1 MDRRIL
7 DRLSRITGEEARIL
21 AGEAQIQRELYMEG
35 ASSTVDSRKLLR
47 TGRYIMLRPHT
58 RFIGFPPHRHNYV
71 EMVYMAQGQTVHHID
86 GERVELNAGEI
97 LMMSPGAVQQIEPA
111 GERDLAVNLILLP
124 EFFDVPLRMLGQRDG
139 LIRRFL
145 VGCLCGEAGGAG
157 YLHFRV
163 ADVLPIQ
170 NLMENMIWSLV
181 FDEEDSGEQ
190 QTTMGL
196 LFQQLTRRTDRL
208 EAGRGDF
215 DRDAVLSAL
224 RYVEA
229 RYRDGE
235 LTELAA
241 QLACDV
247 YWLSRLIKRRTGRN
261 FTQLMQDKRLS
272 QAEYLLANTDLPVA
286 DVAAGVG
293 YDNTSYFY
301 RLFEARYAMSP
312 ARWRAEHGRRP
323 GGH

>member
-1 MDRRIL
+1 M
-7 DRLSRITGEEARIL
+7 
-21 AGEAQIQRELYMEG
+21 
-35 ASSTVDSRKLLR
+35 
-47 TGRYIMLRPHT
+47 
-58 RFIGFPPHRHNYV
+58 
-71 EMVYMAQGQTVHHID
+71 
-86 GERVELNAGEI
+86 
-97 LMMSPGAVQQIEPA
+97 
-111 GERDLAVNLILLP
+111 
-124 EFFDVPLRMLGQRDG
+124 
-139 LIRRFL
+139 
-145 VGCLCGEAGGAG
+145 
-157 YLHFRV
+157 
-163 ADVLPIQ
+163 
-170 NLMENMIWSLV
+170 

-241 QLACDV
+241 QLECDV

-323 GGH
+323 GDH

>member
-7 DRLSRITGEEARIL
+7 ERLGRITEEEARIL
-21 AGEAQIQRELYMEG
+21 AGESQIQRELYMAG
-35 ASSTVDSRKLLR
+35 GSSTVDSRRLLR
-47 TGRYIMLRPHT
+47 AGRYIMLRPHT
-58 RFIGFPPHRHNYV
+58 RFIGFPPHRHNYI
-71 EMVYMAQGQTVHHID
+71 EMVYMGQGRTVHHVN
-86 GERVELNAGEI
+86 GERVELQSGEI
-97 LMMSPGAVQQIEPA
+97 LMMNPDAVQEIEPA
-111 GERDLAVNLILLP
+111 GARDLAVNLILLP

-139 LIRRFL
+139 SIRQFL
-145 VGCLCGEAGGAG
+145 VGCLCGEARGAG

-181 FDEEDSGEQ
+181 FDEEDSEEQ
-190 QTTMGL
+190 QTIMGL
-196 LFQQLTRRTDRL
+196 LFQQLTRHTDRL

-215 DRDAVLSAL
+215 DRDAVLSSL

-235 LTELAA
+235 LTELAG
-241 QLACDV
+241 QLGCDV

-261 FTQLMQDKRLS
+261 FTQLMQEKRLA
-272 QAEYLLANTDLPVA
+272 QAEYLLESTDLPVA
-286 DVAAGVG
+286 EISAGVG

-301 RLFEARYAMSP
+301 RLFESKYGLSP
-312 ARWRAEHGRRP
+312 AKWRAEKGREAP
-323 GGH
+323 E